1 MKVIDGG
8 FGKDVPEGDP
18 KVTLLEAITG
28 ALEDQEMD
36 TMTEGVFF
44 LVLDTDKRTTFITNE
59 VDRPQA
65 AFLLEMAKLTVMGA
79 I

>member
-1 MKVIDGG
+1 MKVINGG
-8 FGKDVPEGDP
+8 FGKDVPEGGP

-36 TMTEGVFF
+36 TTTEGVFF

-59 VDRPQA
+59 VDRAQV